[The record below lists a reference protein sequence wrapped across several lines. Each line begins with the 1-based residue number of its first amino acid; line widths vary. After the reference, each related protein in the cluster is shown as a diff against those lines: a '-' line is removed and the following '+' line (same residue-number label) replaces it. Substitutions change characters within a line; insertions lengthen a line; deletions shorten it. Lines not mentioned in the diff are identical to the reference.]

1 MIGFAVRIR
10 HNRIMHDTSDGGAVG
25 SDRALLAG
33 SPAAHA
39 APLRGRDDA
48 LTDILDV
55 LTSVR
60 DGAGGPILV
69 RGMPGIGKT
78 RLLAEV
84 LARASV
90 SDWRTLVIA
99 PDVDES
105 TVPLAALLEASLR
118 GSSPLLTPA
127 DLQPVLSG
135 GEHRYWVTRL
145 LLDRLEQAA
154 AEHPLLIVID
164 DLQWLDTASV
174 TTLIALVRGL
184 ADQPVAWLVAAR
196 DGVLPSA
203 HARAAA
209 HIAGEGLVIELAPLD
224 SSASAEI
231 AADIAGGTP
240 GPVLRAALDQTAN
253 VPLLVVEL
261 VRGLREEHLLARHAG
276 SVDAVDAAVP
286 ARFGA
291 AARERL
297 SSISPAA
304 RRFAQV
310 ASLFGRRF
318 RLRDVLRV
326 LDLSAASVAPS
337 VDELLAESILVGD
350 GAALA
355 FTHDTLREAADASI
369 APPIRPALL
378 REVVRVRL
386 SSGEPASAVA
396 PALIEAAE
404 PGDEDSF
411 VLVAEAAR
419 DISAT
424 DSAFAADLAAAAI
437 RLALHVP
444 RLVVRAA
451 ELLPLVWTD
460 GRHDEAQAVTT
471 ALAPYLSADLRARAL
486 LAVARRQTEFSFDR
500 AIATCDEALG
510 IRGIARSTRAELLAV
525 RALNCANRADF
536 AGLEQT
542 LTLAREVADPETD
555 HLALATI
562 DATDSVY
569 QFNSGHHDRAVELI
583 DAALRRAEEA
593 GLVTSRWLP
602 EGLWPAFLHN
612 SMGDPEFALQLADLG
627 LSEARAAGSAVA
639 EAFWMMV
646 RTRVLYDGGRIDEA
660 RVLAE
665 AVLALSAE
673 LGLGDFANAT
683 AGVVLFRISLHT
695 GDAQIRAQAKPIV
708 EALATSTAVTKAGR
722 WLLAVEAIDEGR
734 LDDAVSASA
743 LARAGLDAPV
753 PPMTTPS
760 DFSDDIVLADLAVRT
775 NDAETIA
782 AVLKRTSR
790 RCELNPGSVFSR
802 AVHDAVVGRTRADP
816 AALDAAASA
825 LRGLS
830 RPLVL
835 ARVLELRPLV
845 GGDEQQARRALDE
858 ALEIYESLGAVRDA
872 SRVLRALRTRG
883 VRRRPAR
890 RGAPELLSTRE
901 RQVIERVALGATTQ
915 QIADALFMS
924 PHTVVSHI
932 RHLYA
937 KTGVNSRSALRL
949 WYASASEERE
959 TA

>member
-1 MIGFAVRIR
+1 
-10 HNRIMHDTSDGGAVG
+10 MHDTSDGGAVG

-33 SPAAHA
+33 SSTAYA
-39 APLRGRDDA
+39 APLRGRDGA
-48 LTDILDV
+48 LADILGA
-55 LTSVR
+55 LASVR
-60 DGAGGPILV
+60 GGGGPVLV

-84 LARASV
+84 LTRAGASG
-90 SDWRTLVIA
+90 WRTLVIA
-99 PDVDES
+99 ADIDES
-105 TVPLAALLEASLR
+105 TAPLAALTEAALR
-118 GSSPLLTPA
+118 GPSPLLTAA
-127 DLQPVLSG
+127 DLRPVLAG
-135 GEHRYWVTRL
+135 GEPQYWVTRL

-154 AEHPLLIVID
+154 AEHPMLIVVD

-174 TTLIALVRGL
+174 TALVALVRGL
-184 ADQPVAWLVAAR
+184 ADQPAAWLVATR
-196 DGVLPSA
+196 DGALRPA
-203 HARAAA
+203 HARAVAQIAA
-209 HIAGEGLVIELAPLD
+209 EGMVLDLSPLAPA
-224 SSASAEI
+224 ASAEI
-231 AADIAGGTP
+231 AADIAGGAP
-240 GPVLRAALDQTAN
+240 GPALRTALEQTAH

-261 VRGLREEHLLARHAG
+261 VRGLREEHLLTRQGG
-276 SVDAVDAAVP
+276 SVDTVDAVVP
-286 ARFGA
+286 TRFGA
-291 AARERL
+291 SARERIA
-297 SSISPAA
+297 SASAAA

-318 RLRDVLRV
+318 RLRDVLRA
-326 LDLSAASVAPS
+326 LELSAAAAAPS
-337 VDELLAESILVGD
+337 VDELLAESILVDD
-350 GAALA
+350 GPTLA
-355 FTHDTLREAADASI
+355 FAHDTLREAADASI
-369 APPIRPALL
+369 SRSIRPALL

-396 PALIEAAE
+396 PAVLEAAE

-419 DISAT
+419 EISAT
-424 DSAFAADLAAAAI
+424 DSAFAADLATAAI
-437 RLALHVP
+437 RLAVHVP
-444 RLVVRAA
+444 RLVARAA
-451 ELLPLVWTD
+451 ELLPLVWTE
-460 GRHDEAQAVTT
+460 GRHDEADAVTT
-471 ALAPYLSADLRARAL
+471 ALAPYLSADPRARAL

-510 IRGIARSTRAELLAV
+510 IRGISRSTRAELLAV

-542 LTLAREVADPETD
+542 LALAREVADPASD

-562 DATDSVY
+562 DATESVY

-583 DAALRRAEEA
+583 DTALARAEDA

-612 SMGDPEFALQLADLG
+612 SMGDPDRALDLADAG
-627 LSEARAAGSAVA
+627 LSDARAAGSAVA

-646 RTRVLYDGGRIDEA
+646 RTRVLYDRGRIDEA

-665 AVLALSAE
+665 AVLSLSAE
-673 LGLGDFANAT
+673 LGLGDFAHAT
-683 AGVVLFRISLHT
+683 AGAVLFRIALHT

-708 EALATSTAVTKAGR
+708 DALAASTSVTKAGR
-722 WLLAVEAIDEGR
+722 WMLAIDAIDDGR
-734 LDDAVSASA
+734 LDDAVAASD
-743 LARAGLDAPV
+743 LARAALDTPV

-760 DFSDDIVLADLAVRT
+760 DFCDDIVLADLAVRT
-775 NDAETIA
+775 SDAETVA
-782 AVLKRTSR
+782 AVLERTRR
-790 RCELNPGSVFSR
+790 RCELNPASTFAR
-802 AVHDAVVGRTRADP
+802 AVHDAVVGRSSGDP
-816 AALDAAASA
+816 AALEAAASA
-825 LRGLS
+825 LRGSS

-835 ARVLELRPLV
+835 ARVLELCHVV
-845 GGDEQQARRALDE
+845 GEDEHQTRRALEE

-872 SRVLRALRTRG
+872 SRVLRTLRTRG

-890 RGAPELLSTRE
+890 RGAPQLLSTRE
-901 RQVIERVALGATTQ
+901 RQVVERVAAGATTQ

-937 KTGVNSRSALRL
+937 KTGVNSRSALRA
-949 WYASASEERE
+949 WYEGAAREQE

>member
-1 MIGFAVRIR
+1 
-10 HNRIMHDTSDGGAVG
+10 MHDTSDGGAVG

-33 SPAAHA
+33 SRATHA
-39 APLRGRDDA
+39 APLRGRDGA
-48 LTDILDV
+48 LADV
-55 LTSVR
+55 LGMLASVR

-84 LARASV
+84 LSRAAATG
-90 SDWRTLVIA
+90 WRTLVIA
-99 PDVDES
+99 PDIDES
-105 TVPLAALLEASLR
+105 TVPLAALIEAALR
-118 GSSPLLTPA
+118 GPSPLLSTA
-127 DLQPVLSG
+127 DLDPVLAG
-135 GEHRYWVTRL
+135 GEPQYWVTRL
-145 LLDRLEQAA
+145 LLDRLEQTA

-174 TTLIALVRGL
+174 TALLALVRGL
-184 ADQPVAWLVAAR
+184 ADQPVAWLVATR
-196 DGVLPSA
+196 DGALRPA
-203 HARAAA
+203 HARAVTQIAA
-209 HIAGEGLVIELAPLD
+209 EGLVIDLAPLAPV
-224 SSASAEI
+224 ASAEI
-231 AADIAGGTP
+231 AADIAGGAP
-240 GPVLRAALDQTAN
+240 GPVLRGALDQTAN

-261 VRGLREEHLLARHAG
+261 VRGLREEHLLARRAG
-276 SVDAVDAAVP
+276 SVDTVDAVVP

-297 SSISPAA
+297 ASISPAA

-318 RLRDVLRV
+318 RLRDVLRA
-326 LDLSAASVAPS
+326 LEMSAAIAAPS
-337 VDELLAESILVGD
+337 VDELLAESILVEDDGD
-350 GAALA
+350 LA
-355 FTHDTLREAADASI
+355 FAHDTLREAADASI
-369 APPIRPALL
+369 SSSLRPALL

-386 SSGEPASAVA
+386 SSGESASAVA
-396 PALIEAAE
+396 PAVLEAAE

-419 DISAT
+419 EISAT

-437 RLALHVP
+437 RLAVHVP

-460 GRHDEAQAVTT
+460 GRHDEAQSVTT

-500 AIATCDEALG
+500 AIVTCDEALG

-536 AGLEQT
+536 EGLEQT
-542 LTLAREVADPETD
+542 LALARVVADPATD

-583 DAALRRAEEA
+583 DAALARAQDA

-612 SMGDPEFALQLADLG
+612 SMGDPDHALELADTG

-646 RTRVLYDGGRIDEA
+646 RTRVLYDRGRIDEA

-665 AVLALSAE
+665 AVLSLSAE

-683 AGVVLFRISLHT
+683 AGGVLFRIALHT

-708 EALATSTAVTKAGR
+708 EALAASTSVTKAGR

-734 LDDAVSASA
+734 LDDAVAASD
-743 LARAGLDAPV
+743 LARAALDTPV

-775 NDAETIA
+775 SDAETVA
-782 AVLKRTSR
+782 AVRKRTSR
-790 RCELNPGSVFSR
+790 RCALNPASVFAR
-802 AVHDAVVGRTRADP
+802 AVHDAVIGRTNGDP
-816 AALDAAASA
+816 SALEASASA

-835 ARVLELRPLV
+835 ARVLELCHVV
-845 GGDEQQARRALDE
+845 GDDPQRARRSLEE
-858 ALEIYESLGAVRDA
+858 ALEVYESLGAVRDA

-890 RGAPELLSTRE
+890 RGTPELLSTRE
-901 RQVIERVALGATTQ
+901 RQVAERVAAGATTQ

-949 WYASASEERE
+949 WYANMAHERDTAQEQESA
-959 TA
+959 